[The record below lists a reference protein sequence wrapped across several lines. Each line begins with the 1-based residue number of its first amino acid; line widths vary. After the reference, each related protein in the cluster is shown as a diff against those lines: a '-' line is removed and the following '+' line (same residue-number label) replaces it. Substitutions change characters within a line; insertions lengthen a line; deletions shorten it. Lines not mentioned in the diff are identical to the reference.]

1 MHTLRHNAILSLA
14 AAAATLGCGAAWAGP
29 APADCGTVTG
39 VQRRIV
45 EHADEGW
52 TSLRSFVQL
61 TTVVHGI
68 NMSEV
73 RGSLDTWRATVTCQK
88 EVAAAKAESDT
99 AKADDASRLLTAGR

>member
-88 EVAAAKAESDT
+88 EVAAAKAASET
-99 AKADDASRLLTAGR
+99 AKADDAGKLLAAGR